1 MIINTNLN
9 KVALQRALDCLN
21 EQGVI
26 AYPTESVWGLGC
38 LPSSESALNRILNIK
53 NRDWRKG
60 LILVASDWEQL
71 QNWILPLSS
80 SQVKCVQEP
89 QPRPTTWLLPCSTE
103 ISKNLRGSHQ
113 ALAVR
118 VSEHPLIA
126 ALCEQAG
133 PIVST
138 SANVQGEP
146 PAKTASEVR
155 AQFNQQVDYILDGE
169 LGGYEQPSSIKT
181 LDGNQVR

>member
-1 MIINTNLN
+1 MYAKFDRQL
-9 KVALQRALDCLN
+9 LRQALDCLK

-38 LPSSESALNRILNIK
+38 LPSSESALHKILSIK

-60 LILVASDWEQL
+60 LILVASNWEQL
-71 QNWILPLSS
+71 QNWILPLSA
-80 SQVKCVQEP
+80 SQLNCIQAP
-89 QPRPTTWLLPCSTE
+89 QTRPTTWLLPCSNE
-103 ISKNLRGSHQ
+103 ISKNLRGNHQ
-113 ALAVR
+113 TLAVR
-118 VSEHPLIA
+118 VSEHPLIV

-138 SANVQGEP
+138 SANVQGEK

-155 AQFNQQVDYILDGE
+155 AQFKQQVDFLLDGE
-169 LGGYEQPSSIKT
+169 LGGYDEPSSIKT